1 MKTKLLFL
9 SLFMA
14 SVMVN
19 AQNDF
24 YFTSIE
30 TTGASQNID
39 FEKTSASPDGFG
51 DHSDV
56 NAIINPDVDDASSIF
71 FNLEFNQDAWVKIDI
86 QVPVIGSLNIYN
98 SGEIVASPVSATSPL
113 LSALSAAP
121 DGEYLLTIYGSTEGE
136 PSSTPDATN
145 SNNEVLQFTVVID
158 RTLSTITSDFQDF
171 TYYPNPIQNQLN
183 FKAKS
188 EIEKIELY
196 NVLGQKVIDQSPQQK
211 SLTADTSGLK
221 AGIYIMK
228 VQINGNQQSFKII
241 KR

>member
-24 YFTSIE
+24 YFTSVE

-39 FEKTSASPDGFG
+39 FEKTTASPDGYG
-51 DHSDV
+51 DHTDISV
-56 NAIINPDVDDASSIF
+56 GINPDIDVAADIF
-71 FNLEFNQDAWVKIDI
+71 FLLDFNQDAWVKIDI
-86 QVPVIGSLNIYN
+86 ELPGGTALNIYN
-98 SGEIVASPVSATSPL
+98 SGEIIASPVSATSPL
-113 LSALSAAP
+113 LSALSLAP
-121 DGEYLLTIYGSTEGE
+121 DGEYPLTIYGSTEGE
-136 PSSTPDATN
+136 PESTPDASN
-145 SNNEVLQFTVVID
+145 PNNEVLEFTVVID
-158 RTLSTITSDFQDF
+158 RTLSTENSDFQDF

-183 FKAKS
+183 FKAAS
-188 EIEKIELY
+188 EIEKVEIY
-196 NVLGQKVIDQSPQQK
+196 NVLGQRVVEQTPQRK
-211 SLTADTSGLK
+211 TLSTDTSDFK

-228 VQINGNQQSFKII
+228 VQINGNKQSFKII